1 MAIALIQGGL
11 ATGCRH
17 VCSSRPT
24 TVAAATH
31 CARPSSGSPHQ
42 DVSRSA
48 PVVRDGGQ
56 PPANL
61 CRIGSTSTARSW
73 RRSWRSSAPSC
84 LMSRT
89 DAASSSRMSDSL
101 CMTSQLRSGDPAVPF
116 ERAAGDVVGSRP
128 DPTSTIH
135 RRRDGAG
142 ERRRQSRREPV
153 RGHDPRRRP
162 VDDYARAA
170 RQSPRRH
177 SADQLL
183 SSRICRRSGGRVQ
196 TPEMNPEGR
205 WNPAP
210 TRLVG
215 PALAQ

>member
-11 ATGCRH
+11 ATGCGTSQVSTDHR
-17 VCSSRPT
+17 
-24 TVAAATH
+24 AAATH
-31 CARPSSGSPHQ
+31 CARPVPARRIRR
-42 DVSRSA
+42 VAIAR
-48 PVVRDGGQ
+48 VVRDAVNPCQ
-56 PPANL
+56 PV
-61 CRIGSTSTARSW
+61 RIGSTSTARSW